1 MSRTHDVQLQT
12 LCSSL
17 QAAAAS
23 ADKNH
28 VGHVGPVGPVVYT
41 KQEVKEEPAELTVT
55 GGYASGIQCAL
66 FRHEA
71 EEVFFFSSRP

>member
-1 MSRTHDVQLQT
+1 MPNSKHCALQA
-12 LCSSL
+12 
-17 QAAAAS
+17 AAAAS

-28 VGHVGPVGPVVYT
+28 VGPVDYT

-66 FRHEA
+66 FRHEL
-71 EEVFFFSSRP
+71 EEVFFFPSRP